1 MHLTCVHLVK
11 VSGDDIEQ
19 EISAVVLDDRLY
31 ETPSTFSEN
40 PF

>member
-1 MHLTCVHLVK
+1 MHLTRVHLLT
-11 VSGDDIEQ
+11 VSTDDIEQ

-31 ETPSTFSEN
+31 ENPSTFSKI